1 MNDKCNNI
9 KDNIWNNEQESIL
22 KTWSDIASC
31 YKLMHD
37 KSHKKYWCLNA
48 WFSIPIIIF
57 STLTGT
63 GNFSQESF
71 SSNTRHNLII
81 VLGSVNLLSAI
92 LLSIKAFLNVAER
105 SESHRLSSIGWSK
118 FGRKIR
124 VELSKQRKDR
134 KDCKLFMNTAEE
146 DFNRLIE
153 GQLSISTDIIR
164 WFNQLI
170 VNGEYDYD
178 KAACQICLNDWFC
191 FPCGFPFCECIC
203 DKKICNILFCCG
215 RCEDKEK
222 IKRKINTIKD
232 LHNIELPE
240 IVGRIHPTKISKNK
254 NNTEEN
260 EYRIYEDS
268 NV

>member
-1 MNDKCNNI
+1 MNDKCS
-9 KDNIWNNEQESIL
+9 KLKENIWTDEQELIL

-71 SSNTRHNLII
+71 SYKSKQNLII
-81 VLGSVNLLSAI
+81 VLGSINLLSAV

-124 VELSKQRKDR
+124 VELSKQRKHR
-134 KDCKLFMNTAEE
+134 KDSKLFMNTAEE
-146 DFNRLIE
+146 DYNRLIE
-153 GQLSISTDIIR
+153 GQLTISTDIIR

-170 VNGEYDYD
+170 EDGEYDFD

-191 FPCGFPFCECIC
+191 FPCGLPFCECIC
-203 DKKICNILFCCG
+203 NKRLCNILFCCG
-215 RCEDKEK
+215 YCEDKEK
-222 IKRKINTIKD
+222 TNKKINIVKD
-232 LHNIELPE
+232 LHKIELPE
-240 IVGRIHPTKISKNK
+240 IVGRIHPTKISKN
-254 NNTEEN
+254 NVEEN